1 MKVKFTFTV
10 KDDKFSYNKSTVRNV
25 DVLTNENIERW
36 AFENFKVTIK
46 DYFYE
51 DTAVTDCEKCLVS
64 VKYNTADHA
73 YEYGKDAESDTFYY
87 YIDKNKVHYYTTT
100 TLFDNTI
107 TYYID
112 CIECDNSEN
121 INCKAEK
128 CDIEL
133 DKNVIYD
140 IINDFAKN
148 TFGVEFSKEDF
159 NKANEMFNQVVNT
172 YPNKNLD
179 KEDEAE
185 DTCCTIDNKESEN
198 MCQDNYDLRYDIL
211 YHLDQMKQK
220 ADDSVFH
227 YIKLQIV
234 DKIRQRNYQFAKI
247 SDDLKDYRAI
257 DNVKVANGIIV
268 NITGVNQADVT
279 ENVMEEL
286 IAFAKLEDMSNV
298 LFDRVQDGTFNVIFK
313 L

>member
-36 AFENFKVTIK
+36 AFENFKMMIK

-51 DTAVTDCEKCLVS
+51 DAAVADCEKYLVL
-64 VKYNTADHA
+64 VKYDTDDHT
-73 YEYGKDAESDTFYY
+73 YEYSKDAESDTFHY
-87 YIDKNKVHYYTTT
+87 YIDENKVHFYTTT
-100 TLFDNTI
+100 KLFDNTI
-107 TYYID
+107 AYYID
-112 CIECDNSEN
+112 GVECDNSEN
-121 INCKAEK
+121 SPCKAEK
-128 CDIEL
+128 CDIEI
-133 DKNVIYD
+133 DKNTIYD
-140 IINDFAKN
+140 IIKEFAKN

-159 NKANEMFNQVVNT
+159 NKANELFNQVVNT
-172 YPNKNLD
+172 YPNKDLD

-185 DTCCTIDNKESEN
+185 DTCCTLDNTEFEN
-198 MCQDNYDLRYDIL
+198 MCQNNYDLRYDIL
-211 YHLDQMKQK
+211 SHLDQMKQK

-227 YIKLQIV
+227 CIKLQIV

-247 SDDLKDYRAI
+247 SDDLRDYRAI